1 MIGINIICFS
11 PAAILRFQGQI
22 DLLKSVNDEVASTL
36 VFPPPIGGIAA
47 DFYKTVNPQSD
58 FGPFTPQQVSDAIS
72 TGGVFISYIGHSGTQ
87 TWDNSIGDP
96 LQLKNSRGRYP
107 LITDM
112 GCSTG
117 KFAEPQITSF
127 SELFIVGPE
136 ASAIDYIGNSSL
148 GI

>member
-1 MIGINIICFS
+1 MIGINTILFFS
-11 PAAILRFQGQI
+11 GGDPTVAGQV
-22 DLLKSVNDEVASTL
+22 DLLKSVNDEVAYT
-36 VFPPPIGGIAA
+36 FAAPAPIGGIVA
-47 DFYKTVNPQSD
+47 DFYKTVSPQSD
-58 FGPFTPQQVSDAIS
+58 FGPFTTQQVTDAIS

-117 KFAEPQITSF
+117 KFAEPQLSSF
-127 SELFIVGPE
+127 SELFIVGT
-136 ASAIDYIGNSSL
+136 
-148 GI
+148 